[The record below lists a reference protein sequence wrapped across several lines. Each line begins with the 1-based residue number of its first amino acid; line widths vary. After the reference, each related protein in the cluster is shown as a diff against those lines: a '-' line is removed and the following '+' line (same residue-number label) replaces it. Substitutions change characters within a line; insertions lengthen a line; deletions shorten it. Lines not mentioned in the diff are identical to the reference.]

1 MHFPRIHYQIHRLMK
16 QETKEQYAS
25 PEAKI
30 LEMSPESAILQMSGG
45 PYPGWGEAPISG

>member
-1 MHFPRIHYQIHRLMK
+1 MITQ
-16 QETKEQYAS
+16 TKEQYVS
-25 PEAKI
+25 PEARI